1 MRKLSPDEGSCLWP
15 PTVASQSHHW
25 KQPALLRLHW
35 VWRASLLSLRLGGP
49 SSARLHAQAAHL
61 QPQAPLQAVQGLL
74 EGSASLPLDVA
85 DLLLCFSP
93 LCSRVFK
100 TDMELEVLR
109 YTNKISSEA
118 HREVSWAL
126 ARWTCHSGGP
136 GKQPCLVWAERGM
149 LRWMVLGWHWSPG
162 HTSRQEVPL
171 QAGCTV
177 LASYCSPV
185 GTGHAGQRLWPFLT
199 LKLPLSENF
208 PTRSTPF

>member
-1 MRKLSPDEGSCLWP
+1 MG
-15 PTVASQSHHW
+15 
-25 KQPALLRLHW
+25 
-35 VWRASLLSLRLGGP
+35 
-49 SSARLHAQAAHL
+49 
-61 QPQAPLQAVQGLL
+61 L
-74 EGSASLPLDVA
+74 EGKFIIPEAWWPILCPPPCPGSPSAAPGSSSGGAGSPGGVGQLPLDVA